1 MGQLLDKLE
10 RASRGA
16 ATPLGFAS
24 SAKREKIAPMLLL
37 GAVAAG
43 NAEQAKLAS
52 SSAEGG
58 ALDGAI
64 VVGTGGAKKADV
76 DQSTA
81 ALAGVTFGVWL
92 DEGQPREPDG
102 ADFQVFSSEATPAG
116 ALSGEERTTVMQVV
130 PEMDDSLL
138 RTIEYLPVDAF
149 LVSVAD
155 GGSLTVRQ
163 LMRLAR
169 VRGVTSRWILAHVA
183 SLPTKE
189 ELEQLRDAGTGA
201 VVVDLS
207 GQTAAS
213 LKAARELLQDLP
225 HAPQRKKSHGVA
237 TLPSAGAAA
246 PGPSRPEP
254 EPDEDDDDDDDD
266 YEP

>member
-1 MGQLLDKLE
+1 MGELLDKLE

-24 SAKREKIAPMLLL
+24 AAKREKIAPMLLL

-43 NAEQAKLAS
+43 DAKQAKLAS
-52 SSAEGG
+52 DG

-76 DQSTA
+76 DKSVA

-92 DEGQPREPDG
+92 DEAQPNEPDG

-116 ALSGEERTTVMQVV
+116 ALSGADRTTVMQVV
-130 PEMDDSLL
+130 PELDDSLL

-149 LVSVAD
+149 LVSLAD
-155 GGSLTVRQ
+155 AGSLTVRQ
-163 LMRLAR
+163 LMRLGR
-169 VRGVTSRWILAHVA
+169 VRGMTSRWILAHVA

-189 ELEQLRDAGTGA
+189 ELEQLRDSGAGA
-201 VVVDLS
+201 VVVDLA

-213 LKAARELLQDLP
+213 LKATREILRDLP
-225 HAPQRKKSHGVA
+225 HEPPQRKKSRGVV
-237 TLPSAGAAA
+237 TLPSTAALA

-254 EPDEDDDDDDDD
+254 EPDEDDDDD
-266 YEP
+266 EP